1 MYGEPVLKEKEFNWD
16 QPRDDSDVGM
26 SKDFKTVIIVIF
38 NEVKE
43 NKLIINGNM
52 GNLSREIEINENFRT
67 EK

>member
-1 MYGEPVLKEKEFNWD
+1 M
-16 QPRDDSDVGM
+16 R
-26 SKDFKTVIIVIF
+26 KDFKTVIIVIL